1 MKTLSNRKSGFAGFA
16 GGGKTGLRPVP
27 LRIFMNKSA
36 PLIFIQNT
44 YNIIISDMLNLFKL
58 FFMKC

>member
-16 GGGKTGLRPVP
+16 GGKTGLRPVP

-36 PLIFIQNT
+36 PLVFIQNT

-58 FFMKC
+58 FFLKC